1 MLYQIIAL
9 LLWSSAF
16 IAAKYAYTMTDPL
29 LMLLCRLLLAAILVL
44 PTALRFGRGLEKR
57 HWRPLLWLSF
67 CNYVVV
73 LALQFVGLKYTS
85 AASASTIVGL
95 EPLLMVFIGHFFFHD
110 RAHWFVWLCGV
121 AAFAGVALLIAGGK
135 SSGEISLWGC
145 TLVMLGNTVFCAVL
159 RPSQKMIE
167 KVGVQAF
174 TSITMAVA
182 PLLCLPASLTLADSL
197 HIDWN
202 WRGTLGLVYLG
213 VCCSWLAYNL
223 WNIGMKTV
231 SANFSGILSALGP
244 IFGAWLAVL
253 ILGEQISALSWLGI
267 VLVVAA
273 TLAAVFVPKWLRRR
287 EVAQGVRYVE

>member
-44 PTALRFGRGLEKR
+44 PAALRFGRGLEKR

-110 RAHWFVWLCGV
+110 RARWYHWLCGL
-121 AAFAGVALLIAGGK
+121 AAFVGVALLIGGG
-135 SSGEISLWGC
+135 GEGGVSLLGC
-145 TLVMLGNTVFCAVL
+145 LLVFGGGIVFCATM
-159 RPSQKMIE
+159 RPTQRMVAEI
-167 KVGVQAF
+167 GAPAF
-174 TSITMAVA
+174 TSLSMAVA
-182 PLLCLPASLTLADSL
+182 PLLCLPVSLAFADSL
-197 HIDWN
+197 HINWN
-202 WRGTLGLVYLG
+202 LPGTLGLLYLG
-213 VCCSWLAYNL
+213 VCCSWLSYTLRNK
-223 WNIGMKTV
+223 GMSSKRSPHGVGCCSKRSPRGRVCAERTHAV
-231 SANFSGILSALGP
+231 SAF
-244 IFGAWLAVL
+244 
-253 ILGEQISALSWLGI
+253 
-267 VLVVAA
+267 
-273 TLAAVFVPKWLRRR
+273 R
-287 EVAQGVRYVE
+287 